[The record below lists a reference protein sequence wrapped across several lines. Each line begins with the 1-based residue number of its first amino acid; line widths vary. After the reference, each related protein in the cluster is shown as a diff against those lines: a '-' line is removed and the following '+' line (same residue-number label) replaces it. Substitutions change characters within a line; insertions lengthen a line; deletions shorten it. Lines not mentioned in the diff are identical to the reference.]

1 MKEILSFWKWL
12 NENFDI
18 EELEEYLEP
27 YDFDVDVLVEANLSS
42 MSHEQIDSLFGNLIG
57 VYMDVS
63 GTDNLGDVYELLKDT
78 IHLDDDRIN
87 VLLS

>member
-1 MKEILSFWKWL
+1 MKELLSFWKWL

>member
-1 MKEILSFWKWL
+1 MKELLSFWKCL